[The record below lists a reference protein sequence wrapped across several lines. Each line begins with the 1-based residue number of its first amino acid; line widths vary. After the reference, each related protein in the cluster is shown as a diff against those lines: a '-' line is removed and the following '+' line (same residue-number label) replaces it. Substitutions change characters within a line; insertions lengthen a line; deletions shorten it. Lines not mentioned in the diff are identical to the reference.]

1 MPHVEANGIRIEYE
15 RMGLRNAPAVLL
27 VMGLGA
33 QLTAWD
39 ERLCRGIAE
48 AGYQVVRYD
57 NRDVGLSR
65 MFDAECPKP
74 MSLMPAVTAG
84 EEVSLPY
91 SLRDMAD
98 DAAGLL
104 DALELESVHVVG
116 ASMGGMI
123 AQRLAIHHEHR
134 VRTLTS
140 IMSTTGNPDL
150 PAAAPEV
157 IGMLMA
163 PAPDDE
169 EEALQAGVERSRV
182 LFGGGFPFDAEEVRE
197 RLRGTRARS
206 LNQAGMMRQM
216 LAIRSDGDRRGGLRG
231 LSTPTLVIHGADD
244 PLVPIAGGHD
254 TAEAIPGAEMLVV
267 EGMGHSMP
275 EGAWP
280 RMFEAMT
287 ALWDSGSSRAGP

>member
-1 MPHVEANGIRIEYE
+1 MPQVQANGIAIEYE
-15 RMGLRNAPAVLL
+15 KMGLIDAPVVLL

-39 ERLCRGIAE
+39 VGFCAGIVE
-48 AGYQVVRYD
+48 EGYQVVRYD

-65 MFDAECPKP
+65 MFDTECPQ
-74 MSLMPAVTAG
+74 PAALLPGVMAG
-84 EEVSLPY
+84 EEVLVPY

-104 DALELESVHVVG
+104 DALDLASVHVVG

-123 AQRLAIHHEHR
+123 AQRVAIHHENR

-150 PAAAPEV
+150 PPAAPEI
-157 IGMLMA
+157 IGLLTA
-163 PAPDDE
+163 PVPEDE
-169 EEALQAGVERSRV
+169 DAALDQGVERSRA
-182 LFGGGFPFDAEEVRE
+182 FYGTGFPFDAGLARD
-197 RLRGTRARS
+197 RLRETRARS
-206 LNQAGMMRQM
+206 LNPAGMVRQM
-216 LAIRSDGDRRGGLRG
+216 LAIRTDGDRREELRT
-231 LSTPTLVIHGADD
+231 LSTPTLVIHGGDD

-280 RMFEAMT
+280 AMLESMT
-287 ALWDSGSSRAGP
+287 SLWESGS